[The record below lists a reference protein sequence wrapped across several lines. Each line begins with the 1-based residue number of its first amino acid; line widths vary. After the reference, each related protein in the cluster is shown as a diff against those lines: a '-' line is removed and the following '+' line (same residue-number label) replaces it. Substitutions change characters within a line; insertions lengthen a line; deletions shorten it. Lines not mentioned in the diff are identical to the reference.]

1 MAVPGISIA
10 GASMTFPPR
19 LRRNRP
25 EATFFELTRTP
36 GGSAGPTVP
45 EPVSDVDQIAKK
57 LTPFAGR
64 DVAQDL
70 ALDLVLNE
78 AVEQARKATGATGAA
93 IALIRDGEM
102 ICRAT
107 TGKNAPDLGVR
118 ADMTSGLPAASLLT
132 GKIQQCSDTEEGG
145 LVNAEVCRRLG
156 VRSMLIAPLVNGSGA
171 FGILQV
177 FSSEPHVFGK
187 HEIETLEILAKR
199 IAEKKTSVA
208 TNDPEPEPEP
218 QPLHTEVISAE
229 SLAMGTSTMTS
240 TSTVSDR
247 LKALE
252 EAEQD
257 PAAPDGWLTGSEHGV
272 NAVLFVSVV
281 VAALALGLV
290 IGWHGAVRGTRAG
303 LPNNGA
309 AKTTPQTASQGRPP
323 ALAGEARL
331 MVPNRAQGAVKNLP
345 ASTQPASGGLTV
357 TENGKVIYRAAPS
370 DSEQTAADPESQAP
384 VTRLVHRV
392 DPQYP
397 DAAMAQRIEGPV
409 VLDVQV
415 LNDGTV
421 GNIKVLSGNPLLAEA
436 AVKAV
441 KQWQYQPYAASGA
454 ASSSQVQVT
463 VNFTLPASPAPAH

>member
-1 MAVPGISIA
+1 MQ
-10 GASMTFPPR
+10 
-19 LRRNRP
+19 
-25 EATFFELTRTP
+25 
-36 GGSAGPTVP
+36 
-45 EPVSDVDQIAKK
+45 EPVNEVDRIAKK
-57 LTPFAGR
+57 LAAFAGQ

-118 ADMTSGLPAASLLT
+118 VDMTAGLPAASLLT
-132 GKIQQCSDTEEGG
+132 GKIQQCSDTEQGG

-156 VRSMLIAPLVNGSGA
+156 VRSMVIAPLVNGSGA

-177 FSSEPHVFGK
+177 FSSEPHVFGE

-199 IAEKKTSVA
+199 IAEKKVSVA
-208 TNDPEPEPEP
+208 TNDPAPEPEP
-218 QPLHTEVISAE
+218 LRTEVLSTG
-229 SLAMGTSTMTS
+229 SLSMGSPSMTS

-252 EAEQD
+252 ETEQD
-257 PAAPDGWLTGSEHGV
+257 LAASDGWLADSEHGV

-290 IGWHGAVRGTRAG
+290 IGWHGAVRGSRAG
-303 LPNNGA
+303 LQNRSA
-309 AKTTPQTASQGRPP
+309 AKIAPQTATQGRPP
-323 ALAGEARL
+323 ASAGASRL
-331 MVPNRAQGAVKNLP
+331 TIPNRAEVAVRNLP
-345 ASTQPASGGLTV
+345 ASTQPSGGLTV
-357 TENGKVIYRAAPS
+357 TENGKVIYRAGPA
-370 DSEQTAADPESQAP
+370 DDEQAAADPELQAP
-384 VTRLVHRV
+384 VTRLIRRV
-392 DPQYP
+392 DPEYP
-397 DAAMAQRIEGPV
+397 EAATAQHVEGPV

-421 GNIKVLSGNPLLAEA
+421 GDVKILSGNPLLTEA
-436 AVKAV
+436 AVTAV
-441 KQWQYQPYAASGA
+441 KQWKYQPYAPQGA
-454 ASSSQVQVT
+454 TSSQMQVT
-463 VNFTLPASPAPAH
+463 LNFRLPANPAPAR